1 MKNRI
6 FGHAIVIVCITALMT
21 ATTSVKA
28 FASESNNT
36 QAEVALSSSNQIQL
50 PADNHLINTQIM
62 PGDKIQQAFY
72 VNNKSSQTVSFYMS
86 GNMEIKDAAGNPI
99 VKVDGKTFAEDLV
112 RKIQLTIAKE
122 DGTILYQGPC
132 SGDIQDANE
141 KYKANFATATI
152 SDGLLKFNTKTGI
165 GLGSLNAGTSM
176 RLIATL
182 DVPGASI
189 GNEYQNAYSIFNW
202 EFYCQGEDAQGPYYP
217 PVISPVVSPGV
228 SPVVSPSVP
237 TDIPDEGVPGD
248 EGQGDGQQGDE
259 DDSTS
264 TIEDE
269 EVPLDDI
276 PVVVDD
282 KDIEG
287 SLAKTGFSVLYIK
300 QAISVLIVLFIGLI
314 VVNKLRKKKNV

>member
-72 VNNKSSQTVSFYMS
+72 VKNKSSQTVSFYMS

-112 RKIQLTIAKE
+112 RKIQLTIARE

-152 SDGLLKFNTKTGI
+152 SDGFLKFNSKAGI
-165 GLGSLNAGTSM
+165 GLGTLNAGTSM

-182 DVPGASI
+182 DVPGDSI
-189 GNEYQNAYSIFNW
+189 GNEYQNAYSVFNW

-217 PVISPVVSPGV
+217 PVV

-248 EGQGDGQQGDE
+248 EGQDDG
-259 DDSTS
+259 DDSTA

-300 QAISVLIVLFIGLI
+300 QAVSVLIVLFIGLI